1 MMRSAKARLKRKRTI
16 PVPLSVFHPQ
26 GEIVHARVASSF
38 ISPEQAELN
47 LKELGDRSFDEI
59 ARLVAKCGMKL

>member
-1 MMRSAKARLKRKRTI
+1 MRQKQKGNHTGAVIGFATKK
-16 PVPLSVFHPQ
+16 

-47 LKELGDRSFDEI
+47 LKRSW
-59 ARLVAKCGMKL
+59 AKTASTNW

>member
-1 MMRSAKARLKRKRTI
+1 MKQKQRKPHRGRDRI
-16 PVPLSVFHPQ
+16 RHEK

-47 LKELGDRSFDEI
+47 LKELGKNSFDQ
-59 ARLVAKCGMKL
+59 LVANGRDLEP